1 VSDPHL
7 HAPQFSKEPIV
18 KDYFGYKGKQVVVT
32 GAASGMG
39 AAAAEMLVDLGA
51 DVYALDVRPVT
62 LPVKKYIAVDLLK
75 KDSID
80 AAVAKLPA
88 KIDNVFNCAGIA
100 GAKYRGASFTETDV
114 VTINFL
120 AARHL
125 IERLIPRMPRGGAIA
140 IIASVAGSG
149 WRDAVATA
157 MPLLETK
164 GFDEGRA
171 WLDAH
176 KDDEAVI
183 AFSGQGYALSKQC
196 LILYAKLRAYELAAR
211 GIRINT
217 LSPGST
223 QTGMSA
229 DFEALFGPEANMSIV
244 SPIGRVATAEEMG
257 KPLVFLNSDMASY
270 VSGADLQVDYGFM
283 GNMDSGGGPL
293 PPLEG

>member
-1 VSDPHL
+1 M
-7 HAPQFSKEPIV
+7 
-18 KDYFGYKGKQVVVT
+18 KDYFGYQGKQVVIT

-39 AAAAEMLVDLGA
+39 AAATEMLLDLGA
-51 DVYALDVRPVT
+51 DVYALDVKPVP
-62 LPVKKYIAVDLLK
+62 LPVKQYIAVDLLK

-88 KIDNVFNCAGIA
+88 RLDNIFNCAGIP
-100 GAKYRGASFTETDV
+100 GAKYKGASFTEVDV
-114 VTINFL
+114 VTVNFL

-125 IERLIPRMPRGGAIA
+125 IERLIPRMPGGSAIA
-140 IIASVAGSG
+140 IIASVAGSA
-149 WRDAVATA
+149 WRECIATA
-157 MPLLETK
+157 MPLLQTK
-164 GFDEGRA
+164 GFAEGRA
-171 WLDAH
+171 WLEAH

-183 AFSGQGYALSKQC
+183 AFPGQGYSLSKQC

-229 DFEALFGPEANMSIV
+229 DFELMFGLGANMSIV

-257 KPLVFLNSDMASY
+257 QPLIFLNSNLAGY
-270 VSGADLQVDYGFM
+270 VSGADLQVDYGFV
-283 GNMDSGGGPL
+283 GNMESGGGAV

>member
-1 VSDPHL
+1 
-7 HAPQFSKEPIV
+7 V
-18 KDYFGYKGKQVVVT
+18 KDYFGYQGKQVVIT

-39 AAAAEMLVDLGA
+39 AAATEMLIDLGA

-62 LPVKKYIAVDLLK
+62 LPIKKYIAVDLLK

-80 AAVAKLPA
+80 AAISQLPA
-88 KIDNVFNCAGIA
+88 KVDNIFSCAGVP
-100 GAKYRGASFTETDV
+100 GGKYGKLSFTEADV

-125 IERLIPRMPRGGAIA
+125 IERLVPRMPKGSAIA
-140 IIASVAGSG
+140 IIASVAGSA
-149 WRDAVATA
+149 WRDTIATV

-164 GFDEGRA
+164 SFEEGRA
-171 WLDAH
+171 WLEAH

-183 AFSGQGYALSKQC
+183 AFAGQGYALSKQC

-211 GIRINT
+211 AIRINT

-229 DFEALFGPEANMSIV
+229 DFERMFGEGANMSIV

-257 KPLVFLNSDMASY
+257 QPLVFLNSILA
-270 VSGADLQVDYGFM
+270 G
-283 GNMDSGGGPL
+283 
-293 PPLEG
+293 